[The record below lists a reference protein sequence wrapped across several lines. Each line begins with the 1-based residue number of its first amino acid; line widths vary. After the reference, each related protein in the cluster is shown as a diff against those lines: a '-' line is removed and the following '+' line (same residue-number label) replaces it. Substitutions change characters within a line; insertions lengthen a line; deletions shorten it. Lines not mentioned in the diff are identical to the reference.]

1 MASNTISQKKQTQT
15 KQKISYQRG
24 LLGRL
29 QKGFVVCSLFFVF
42 LLTGGVLGGMLG
54 GIFGGVLVI
63 GEASAQ
69 DAAQDADAVVK
80 FRKSLMQETKAS
92 LQAMSLL
99 LKGKISDKE
108 SLALQA
114 QILALASQRA
124 GEAFVFRTRGLT
136 ESTTAHERVW
146 TEQAKFRAKMD
157 IFAKD
162 TKAFSEL
169 ATSAA
174 SAKKMGVAFGKLAK
188 QCKSCHKR
196 YRVEDK

>member
-1 MASNTISQKKQTQT
+1 MMASNTISQKQQTQT
-15 KQKISYQRG
+15 KQEISYQRG

-42 LLTGGVLGGMLG
+42 LLTGGVL
-54 GIFGGVLVI
+54 VI
-63 GEASAQ
+63 GEAS
-69 DAAQDADAVVK
+69 AQDADAVVK
-80 FRKSLMQETKAS
+80 FRKFLMQETSAS

-108 SLALQA
+108 SFALQA

-124 GEAFVFRTRGLT
+124 GEAFVFRTRGLK

-162 TKAFSEL
+162 AKAFSEL
-169 ATSAA
+169 VTSAA
-174 SAKKMGVAFGKLAK
+174 SAKKMGAAFGKLAK
-188 QCKSCHKR
+188 QCKSCHER
-196 YRVEDK
+196 YRVEKK

>member
-1 MASNTISQKKQTQT
+1 MMASNTISQKQQTQT
-15 KQKISYQRG
+15 KQEISYQRG

-42 LLTGGVLGGMLG
+42 LLTGGVL
-54 GIFGGVLVI
+54 VI

-80 FRKSLMQETKAS
+80 FRKFLMQETSAS

-108 SLALQA
+108 SFALQA

-124 GEAFVFRTRGLT
+124 GEAFVFRTRGLK

-162 TKAFSEL
+162 AKAFSEL

-174 SAKKMGVAFGKLAK
+174 SAKKMGAAFGKLAK
-188 QCKSCHKR
+188 QCKSCHER
-196 YRVEDK
+196 YRVEKK